1 MHPTTQ
7 VTLLPAGRTVEIARG
22 GSLQDPLFAE
32 GVEFPCGGRGRC
44 RGCRIRVRSGTLPV
58 TVDDQRWFTPQELAD
73 GWRLACRAQ
82 VVEPVTVELA
92 QWEAVILGDDRPFH
106 WSPRTGLGI
115 VVDVGT
121 TTVVA
126 QLLDLATAEVRGVRT
141 ALNAQAS
148 RGADVL
154 TRLEFALE
162 PEGLAWLTH
171 TLREQVGALMLDLLN
186 THGRGEPLVDAVLVG
201 NTVMHHFFG
210 GQDIDTL
217 AVYPFEPR
225 EGGSITIPANLL
237 HPQLPERCGCRFLP
251 CLGGMVGS
259 DLLAGVLAT
268 GMDQSK
274 DLMALVDLGTNGEL
288 VVGNQDRMLCAST
301 AAGPAFEGARI
312 TQGMR
317 AVTGAIAAVEA
328 ADHGWQCRV
337 LGDRRAV
344 GVCGSGLVDAV
355 AVGLDQGR
363 ILASGR
369 LASGTS
375 LELMEGVA
383 LQPSD
388 LRELQLAKAAIAAG
402 LRRLLERWGARPED
416 LTRVHLA
423 GAFGN
428 YVSRRSA
435 CRIGLLPVLPEQVA
449 SAGNTALRG
458 AKLALFGTGDPNQ
471 DPGFATLRRR
481 IEAVSLGG
489 DSRFEDIFVE
499 EMRFPG

>member
-1 MHPTTQ
+1 
-7 VTLLPAGRTVEIARG
+7 
-22 GSLQDPLFAE
+22 
-32 GVEFPCGGRGRC
+32 
-44 RGCRIRVRSGTLPV
+44 LPV
-58 TVDDQRWFTPQELAD
+58 TAEDQRWFTRSELAD

-92 QWEAVILGDDRPFH
+92 QWEAAILGDDRPFA

-126 QLLDLATAEVRGVRT
+126 QLLDLATAEVRGVRS

-162 PEGLAWLTH
+162 RGGLAWLTR
-171 TLREQVGALMLDLLN
+171 TLREQVGTLMQDLLDA
-186 THGRGEPLVDAVLVG
+186 HGRGEPLADVVLVG
-201 NTVMHHFFG
+201 NTVMHHFFS
-210 GQDIDTL
+210 GQNIDTL

-225 EGGSITIPANLL
+225 DGGSITVPANLL
-237 HPQLPERCGCRFLP
+237 HARLPEACGCRFLP

-268 GMDQSK
+268 GMDQSE

-288 VVGNQDRMLCAST
+288 VVGNRHRMLCAST

-312 TQGMR
+312 AQGMR
-317 AVTGAIAAVEA
+317 AVTGAIASVEA
-328 ADHGWQCRV
+328 ADGGWRCRV
-337 LGDRRAV
+337 LGEGRAV
-344 GVCGSGLVDAV
+344 GLCGSGLVDAV
-355 AVGLDQGR
+355 AVGLDLGR

-375 LELMEGVA
+375 LELMDGVA
-383 LQPSD
+383 LQASD

-402 LRRLLERWGARPED
+402 LRRLLERWGASPED

-435 CRIGLLPVLPEQVA
+435 CRIGLLPVRPEEVI

-458 AKLALFGTGDPNQ
+458 AKLALFGAGDADQ
-471 DPGFATLRRR
+471 DPGFTSLRQR
-481 IEAVSLGG
+481 IESVSLGG
-489 DSRFEDIFVE
+489 DPRFEDIFVE

>member
-1 MHPTTQ
+1 MQPTVR
-7 VTLLPAGRTVEIARG
+7 VTLLPAGRAVEIARG
-22 GSLQDPLFAE
+22 GSLQEPLFAE

-58 TVDDQRWFTPQELAD
+58 TVEDQRWFTGEELNN

-82 VVEPVTVELA
+82 VEEPLTVELA
-92 QWEAVILGDDRPFH
+92 QWEAVILGDDRPFA
-106 WSPRTGLGI
+106 WTPRTGLGI
-115 VVDVGT
+115 AVDVGT

-126 QLLDLATAEVRGVRT
+126 QLLDLTTAEVRGVRS

-154 TRLEFALE
+154 SRMEFGLE
-162 PEGLAWLTH
+162 PGGREWLTR
-171 TLREQVGALMLDLLN
+171 TLREQVGTLMIDLLDA
-186 THGRGEPLVDAVLVG
+186 HGRGEPLVDGVLVG
-201 NTVMHHFFG
+201 NTVMHHLFS
-210 GQDIDTL
+210 GQDVSTL

-225 EGGSITIPANLL
+225 DGGPSVLPAKSL
-237 HPQLPERCGCRFLP
+237 HARLPESCACRFLP

-268 GMDQSK
+268 GMDQSE

-288 VVGNQDRMLCAST
+288 VVGNRHRMLCAST

-312 TQGMR
+312 AQGMR
-317 AVTGAIAAVEA
+317 AVTGAISAVEA
-328 ADHGWQCRV
+328 ADGGWRCRV
-337 LGDRRAV
+337 LGDGRAI
-344 GVCGSGLVDAV
+344 GLCGSGLVDAV
-355 AVGLDQGR
+355 AVGLDLGR
-363 ILASGR
+363 VLPSGR
-369 LASGTS
+369 LASGIS
-375 LELMEGVA
+375 LELMDGVA
-383 LQPSD
+383 LQASD

-435 CRIGLLPVLPEQVA
+435 CRIGLLPVGAEKVV

-458 AKLALFGTGDPNQ
+458 AKLALFGAGEADQ
-471 DPGFATLRRR
+471 DPGFASLRQR
-481 IEAVSLGG
+481 IESVSLGG
-489 DSRFEDIFVE
+489 DPRFEDIFVE
-499 EMRFPG
+499 EMRFPE